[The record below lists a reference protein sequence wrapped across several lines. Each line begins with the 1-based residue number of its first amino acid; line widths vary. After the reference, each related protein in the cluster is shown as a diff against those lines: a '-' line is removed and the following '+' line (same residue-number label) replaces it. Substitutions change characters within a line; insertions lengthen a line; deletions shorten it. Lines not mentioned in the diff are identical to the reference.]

1 MSGFTPGPWVTFDS
15 NNAGTGIS
23 TEAGA
28 SFATAWSSGG
38 VPLLEFPHAANARL
52 IAAAPDLYKALDET
66 LGEMKALMAKW
77 PPYTGGQNIADRAD
91 AALRKARGEA
101 RDDGERMRYAK

>member
-1 MSGFTPGPWVTFDS
+1 MTDTKFTPGPWVTFDS

-52 IAAAPDLYKALDET
+52 IAAAPDLYEALMRCLNFIENNESEFGET
-66 LGEMKALMAKW
+66 LDSGDCARSA
-77 PPYTGGQNIADRAD
+77 IA
-91 AALRKARGEA
+91 KARGEA
-101 RDDGERMRYAK
+101 S